1 MVYTQVVSEVET
13 ALNKLQYEDLSDKSR
28 EEVTGLIDSLFTEA
42 ENNVTNLLNEIRNN
56 NKDNPVVAVIVGKLT
71 EGDYSYQTVIFQMQ
85 DSLLVYIE
93 DALDKADST
102 YTDITDAI
110 NGCMTQVSSLTTPI
124 FTAAE

>member
-13 ALNKLQYEDLSDKSR
+13 ALNTLQYEDLSDKSR

-71 EGDYSYQTVIFQMQ
+71 EGG
-85 DSLLVYIE
+85 E
-93 DALDKADST
+93 
-102 YTDITDAI
+102 
-110 NGCMTQVSSLTTPI
+110 
-124 FTAAE
+124 

>member
-71 EGDYSYQTVIFQMQ
+71 EGGEYSCK
-85 DSLLVYIE
+85 
-93 DALDKADST
+93 KAILGDRFKFCV
-102 YTDITDAI
+102 
-110 NGCMTQVSSLTTPI
+110 NVKN
-124 FTAAE
+124 